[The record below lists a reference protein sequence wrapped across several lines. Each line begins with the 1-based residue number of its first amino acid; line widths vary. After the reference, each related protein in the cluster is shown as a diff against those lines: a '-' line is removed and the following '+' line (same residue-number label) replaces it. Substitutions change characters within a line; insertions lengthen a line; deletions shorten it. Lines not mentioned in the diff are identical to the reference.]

1 MRTVKR
7 IIKIHE
13 IEGFTITVLFNN
25 GESRVID
32 FETLLKRWNI
42 KEGDVE
48 FALTSEETFKQVKLI
63 DGTLVWEDIVIHSTD
78 EDGAMVSYPFDLDP
92 IILYENS
99 LIDETRKIDIGLMIK
114 QSRKEQG
121 LTQEELAVR
130 SGTSKH
136 YISRIENNKTGI
148 EWLTLVRIVEG
159 GLGKRVQIS
168 IL

>member
-13 IEGFTITVLFNN
+13 IKGCKITALFNN

-32 FETLLKRWNI
+32 FKALLEHWNV

-48 FALTSEETFKQVKLI
+48 FALTSEEAFKQVQLI
-63 DGTLVWEDIVIHSTD
+63 DGTLVWENIVINSTD
-78 EDGAMVSYPFDLDP
+78 EDGEVVSYPFDIDP
-92 IILYENS
+92 ITLYENS
-99 LIDETRKIDIGLMIK
+99 VMDETRKIDIGLMIK

-121 LTQEELAVR
+121 LTQEELAAR

-148 EWLTLVRIVEG
+148 ELLTLVRIVEG

>member
-13 IEGFTITVLFNN
+13 IEGFTITALFNN
-25 GESRVID
+25 GESRVIN
-32 FETLLKRWNI
+32 FETLLKHWNV
-42 KEGDVE
+42 KKGAVE
-48 FALTSEETFKQVKLI
+48 FALTFEENFKQVKLI
-63 DGTLVWEDIVIHSTD
+63 DGTLVWENVIINSTD
-78 EDGAMVSYPFDLDP
+78 EDGAMVSYPFDIDP
-92 IILYENS
+92 ITLYENS
-99 LIDETRKIDIGLMIK
+99 IMDETRKIDIGLMIK

-148 EWLTLVRIVEG
+148 ELLTLVKIVEG
-159 GLGKRVQIS
+159 GLGKRIQIS